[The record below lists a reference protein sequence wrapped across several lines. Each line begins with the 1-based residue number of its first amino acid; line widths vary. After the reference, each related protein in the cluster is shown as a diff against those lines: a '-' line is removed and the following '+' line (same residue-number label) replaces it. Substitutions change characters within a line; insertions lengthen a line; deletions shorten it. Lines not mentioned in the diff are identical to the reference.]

1 VTPAVA
7 EPLTGTK
14 LTDGKPAPGGG
25 AKPAPEKPTGG
36 DLPGTVTGESSVV
49 APGKVQEIRNEI
61 QKYGVRDAP
70 LLDMTETG

>member
-7 EPLTGTK
+7 KPLTGAK
-14 LTDGKPAPGGG
+14 LSEGKPTS
-25 AKPAPEKPTGG
+25 KPSPEKPTGG
-36 DLPGTVTGESSVV
+36 DLPGTVTGESSAV